1 MHAHGYSF
9 VDLYWL
15 PLGAGGHSVRLN
27 GRIFEAIASRIEGR
41 DACDLYHSALEVRVP
56 EGRFVVEQAPLEDR
70 NGPARGA
77 VVEGPVGTR
86 AAGRLR
92 LFRYEIRC
100 WADGVIPDTAE
111 AVESPRRLT
120 SDLAPAR
127 RLIRLVPRVPALVW
141 GRDELGLGEMWTS
154 NSVISWLIASSGLEV
169 GAVEPP
175 SGGRAPGWHAGI
187 ELARRR
193 ERSSSQPRS
202 SAVAAVI
209 RTSQLQ

>member
-56 EGRFVVEQAPLEDR
+56 EGRFVVEQAPLGDR